1 MNEQG
6 ARMTRSSISAAALI
20 GGHSRRMGTPKAL
33 LRLVD
38 GGETLLERTVT
49 TLQAIADD
57 VVLVGTPGWSIPAPA
72 AGCRQAADLGTS
84 AADGIVTALDEAA
97 HRWCVV
103 VACDMPFLDPR
114 LLREMADLAQRTRR
128 GVIAADAHG
137 AHPLHAVWDRE
148 QLPSIRTARDRGERS
163 LGELARIAGMQPLDL
178 ASPGRSDGAQWSVF
192 NINTPH
198 DLDVARRH
206 AAGEP

>member
-1 MNEQG
+1 
-6 ARMTRSSISAAALI
+6 MTRSSISAAVLI

-38 GGETLLERTVT
+38 GGETVLERTVA

-57 VVLVGTPGWSIPAPA
+57 VVLVGTPGWPLPAPVI
-72 AGCRQAADLGTS
+72 GCRQVADRGTS
-84 AADGIVTALDEAA
+84 AADGIVTALNEAA

-103 VACDMPFLDPR
+103 VACDMPFLDPH

-128 GVIAADAHG
+128 GVVASDATG

-148 QLPSIRTARDRGERS
+148 QLPPIRTALDRGERS
-163 LGELARIAGMQPLDL
+163 LGNLSQLAGMQPLDL
-178 ASPGRSDGAQWSVF
+178 DAPGRSDGAQWSVF
-192 NINTPH
+192 NVNTPH

-206 AAGEP
+206 AAGEK